1 VIAFRVQIGRKG
13 SPRLSFDAMAPDSV
27 SCVMQHMDL
36 CEPDEKLDVM
46 GLEHWREQQR
56 ERAALVRQINRPD
69 ELARAMNGGML

>member
-1 VIAFRVQIGRKG
+1 VIPFRVQIGRKG
-13 SPRLSFDAMAPDSV
+13 SPRLSFDAMASDSV

-56 ERAALVRQINRPD
+56 EHASLERQVAANRRDPL
-69 ELARAMNGGML
+69 LAGVYS